1 MSKINAQKREVIL
14 DFHKNEQLNWQQQ
27 ITSAKFFNDNADFD
41 IIFYYLNIEIE
52 IASPY
57 IQGSVLCK
65 FRSEIDSLKS
75 IKLNFHHSL
84 NVDSIKGKIS
94 DYIIVDDT
102 IMINLSEVLPFKEI
116 DEVIIYYQGVPE
128 LAYGYKGLR
137 YESHGNNEPI
147 IASLST
153 PYFAHYWW
161 PCKDGPGDK
170 ADSVYIDITIPD
182 MLINNLPLLAISNGL
197 LENEITTN
205 GMKTFQWRE
214 RYPIAPY
221 YVMVAISNYD
231 YIKQYYSGI
240 DENSYFNE
248 YYVFDEYLDEAK
260 EGIEEIPE
268 AINMFSNYFGDY
280 PFKNEKYGMTQI
292 GFYGAIENQT
302 NTIINNMSL
311 DWYLVS
317 IHELAHMWFGD
328 MITCK
333 TWHHAWLNEGFASY
347 CEALW
352 IEKKGGFDEYKQ
364 YISYFEYYQD
374 GTIYL
379 EDISDPFN
387 IFTSIVFDK
396 GAYTLHM
403 LRGVMGDSIFF
414 NCLFNYATN
423 EELMY
428 MNATTEDFISIC
440 EETFK
445 QDLDWF
451 FNQWVYD
458 EYFPIYEYNFY
469 QNPSTFEIEVQINQ
483 IQSNY
488 GRRDVFK
495 MPIQLK
501 LNFMDSGD
509 TIISLWNDQKFQTFN
524 IDLAKAV
531 DSIEFDPDNWILK
544 DVHFVNS
551 IAQKSEENTPEN
563 TILLQ
568 NFPNPFNSSTNISY
582 SISRSD
588 FVKVKIYDILGR
600 EILTIV
606 EGFQSIGNYTINVDT
621 INFSTGIYFYRLR
634 VGDINID
641 TKKMI
646 LVR

>member
-1 MSKINAQKREVIL
+1 
-14 DFHKNEQLNWQQQ
+14 
-27 ITSAKFFNDNADFD
+27 
-41 IIFYYLNIEIE
+41 
-52 IASPY
+52 
-57 IQGSVLCK
+57 
-65 FRSEIDSLKS
+65 
-75 IKLNFHHSL
+75 
-84 NVDSIKGKIS
+84 
-94 DYIIVDDT
+94 
-102 IMINLSEVLPFKEI
+102 
-116 DEVIIYYQGVPE
+116 
-128 LAYGYKGLR
+128 
-137 YESHGNNEPI
+137 
-147 IASLST
+147 
-153 PYFAHYWW
+153 
-161 PCKDGPGDK
+161 
-170 ADSVYIDITIPD
+170 
-182 MLINNLPLLAISNGL
+182 
-197 LENEITTN
+197 
-205 GMKTFQWRE
+205 
-214 RYPIAPY
+214 
-221 YVMVAISNYD
+221 
-231 YIKQYYSGI
+231 
-240 DENSYFNE
+240 
-248 YYVFDEYLDEAK
+248 
-260 EGIEEIPE
+260 
-268 AINMFSNYFGDY
+268 MFSNYFGDY

-544 DVHFVNS
+544 DVHFVTS